1 MKRIT
6 LALALLIASPAG
18 ALLAVELLLRVL
30 PTTAP
35 PPRFVAAGIGQ
46 RDTPNFV
53 VDPILGW
60 RLRPNQVIEWRTPE
74 FTVLARSNAQGFRG
88 RDFDPAHRPIVVVGD
103 SFSFGN
109 GVGDEQTYATQLER
123 ALGVPVYN
131 VAIPGFGV
139 DQVWLTLRHVALPL
153 KPRLVI
159 VGVVEV
165 DFDRSLTTYD
175 PGKTGARPSFA
186 LHRGFLRPRTAADAP
201 GWLATTLQ
209 QRSRTWLLVQA
220 GLRALAYHV
229 PVTEWWAV
237 NAALLALMDEDCA
250 RARVPVLFVRIPT
263 REWRTFP
270 GLRRF
275 FTRRDADYL
284 DLRDGIEREQAEGWY
299 YPNDL
304 HLNAAGHAYVA
315 GRISARLAAA
325 DLSASP
331 RVDHRARQRQ

>member
-1 MKRIT
+1 MKRIS
-6 LALALLIASPAG
+6 LVLALLIASTAG
-18 ALLAVELLLRVL
+18 TILAVELTLRVL
-30 PTTAP
+30 PTTTP
-35 PPRFVAAGIGQ
+35 PPRRVAAGIGQ
-46 RDTPNFV
+46 RDTPHFV
-53 VDPILGW
+53 VDPIVGW
-60 RLRPNQVIEWRTPE
+60 RVRPNHVIEWRTPE
-74 FTVLARSNAQGFRG
+74 YTARARSNAQGFRG

-109 GVGDEQTYATQLER
+109 GVGDEQTYATQLGL

-131 VAIPGFGV
+131 LAVPGFGI
-139 DQVWLTLRHVALPL
+139 DQIWITLRHVALPL

-186 LHRGFLRPRTAADAP
+186 LQRGFLRPRTAADTA

-209 QRSRTWLLVQA
+209 QRSRTWPLVQA
-220 GLRALAYHV
+220 GLRALAYHL

-237 NAALLALMDEDCA
+237 NAAMLARMHEDCML
-250 RARVPVLFVRIPT
+250 ARVPVLFVRIPT
-263 REWRTFP
+263 SEWRTFP

-275 FTRRDADYL
+275 FAAAGADYL
-284 DLRDGIEREQAEGWY
+284 DLRAGTEREEAEGWY
-299 YPNDL
+299 YPNDG

-325 DLSASP
+325 KLSVSP
-331 RVDHRARQRQ
+331 RAD